1 MALLRNTNGFQFAG
15 STLLYYTGDA
25 SAVSIPD
32 GVVKI
37 AEEAFANNKKL
48 EKLVLPD
55 SLECIEP
62 NAFIKCKKLK
72 EVNFSQNLK
81 KIGAYAFK
89 ECGLESVHIPSSVEL
104 IEKGAFQFCE
114 NLKEVMIAPIK
125 TQLVIGGYV
134 FQNTA
139 IETVV
144 FPSGVV
150 EIGNYAVSSCQNLK
164 HLHIH
169 EKTAKLGE
177 GLVYNDSALE
187 SVIIPN
193 GVKSLKLK
201 TLATEVML
209 NGGGRCCASQ
219 ILVPLGSLKTLLKSP
234 FEAYHIVSIAAAT
247 YMENVAHFGKKEQK
261 AWDTYIAENADQ
273 IREKLGDNL
282 NADIAQYFA
291 DNGL

>member
-25 SAVSIPD
+25 SVVSIPD
-32 GVVKI
+32 GVIKI

-55 SLECIEP
+55 SLECIES

-72 EVNFSQNLK
+72 DVNLPQNLK
-81 KIGAYAFK
+81 KIGASAFK
-89 ECGLESVHIPSSVEL
+89 ECGLESVHIPTSVEV
-104 IEKGAFQFCE
+104 IEKGAFQFCK
-114 NLKEVMIAPIK
+114 NLKEVVIAPPK
-125 TQLVIGGYV
+125 TQLIVGGYV

-139 IETVV
+139 IETIV

-164 HLHIH
+164 HIYIQ

-177 GLVYNDSALE
+177 NLVYLDSTLE
-187 SVIIPN
+187 SVVILN
-193 GVKSLKLK
+193 GVKTLKLK
-201 TLATEVML
+201 TLATDGML
-209 NGGGRCCASQ
+209 NGALCCASK
-219 ILVPLGSLKTLLKSP
+219 ILVPLGSLKTLQKSP

-247 YMENVAHFGKKEQK
+247 YMENVAQFGKKEQK
-261 AWDTYIAENADQ
+261 AWDAYIAENADQ

-282 NADIAQYFA
+282 SAEIARYFA
-291 DNGL
+291 DRRL